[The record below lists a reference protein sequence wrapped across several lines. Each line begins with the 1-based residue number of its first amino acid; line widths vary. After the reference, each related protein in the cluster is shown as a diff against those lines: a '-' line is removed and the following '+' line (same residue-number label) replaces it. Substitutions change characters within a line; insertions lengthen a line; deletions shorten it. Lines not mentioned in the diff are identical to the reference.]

1 MVSLWSLSSPRH
13 MLMLSVALN
22 VSLVLKI
29 ILQRKNTREKVSRIS
44 TEKPK
49 DAQIA
54 EGSKTE
60 EASSIQIL
68 HPTPSPLAVNGGD
81 ADDGRNVINLDQ

>member
-1 MVSLWSLSSPRH
+1 
-13 MLMLSVALN
+13 MLVLSVALN

-29 ILQRKNTREKVSRIS
+29 IQQRKNRREKVSGIYV
-44 TEKPK
+44 EKPK

-54 EGSKTE
+54 EESQI
-60 EASSIQIL
+60 EASSIQNM
-68 HPTPSPLAVNGGD
+68 HPTPSPMAVNGED

>member
-1 MVSLWSLSSPRH
+1 
-13 MLMLSVALN
+13 MLVLSVALN
-22 VSLVLKI
+22 VSFVLKI
-29 ILQRKNTREKVSRIS
+29 IQQRKNIRERVSENS
-44 TEKPK
+44 MEKPK

-54 EGSKTE
+54 EESQI
-60 EASSIQIL
+60 EASSIQNM